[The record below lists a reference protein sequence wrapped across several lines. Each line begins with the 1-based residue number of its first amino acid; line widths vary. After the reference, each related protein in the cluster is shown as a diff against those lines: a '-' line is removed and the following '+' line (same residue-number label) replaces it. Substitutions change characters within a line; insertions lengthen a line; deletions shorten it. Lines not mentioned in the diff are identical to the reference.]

1 MSHLL
6 LIDLFGQYCYLV
18 SSIQTEEFV
27 MSQEVT
33 KEMRTKMRYIEA
45 SLTASGASASSA
57 HILTDEGVYFPSKA
71 DPLGDT
77 VLNTFTDALIDL
89 LCKVGQQVINAE
101 QKKVAVS
108 KSLGKCDVCKEKEA
122 KFFYGN
128 TSVAYCGSAEC
139 SRQMDI

>member
-1 MSHLL
+1 MSHLP

-77 VLNTFTDALIDL
+77 VLNTFADALIDL

-101 QKKVAVS
+101 
-108 KSLGKCDVCKEKEA
+108 
-122 KFFYGN
+122 
-128 TSVAYCGSAEC
+128 C
-139 SRQMDI
+139 SRQMDERYDLHCKEMGAQFALDKQMAEEYGYDS